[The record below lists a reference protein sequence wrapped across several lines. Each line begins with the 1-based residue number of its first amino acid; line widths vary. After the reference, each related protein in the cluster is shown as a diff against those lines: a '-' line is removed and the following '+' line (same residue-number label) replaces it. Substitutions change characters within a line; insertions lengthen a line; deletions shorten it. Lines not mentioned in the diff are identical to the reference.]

1 MEDFYEDHKLADVV
15 DIKLLKRGALLA
27 RDRDGF
33 MQEHEDDLS
42 PIEKKALLKEENP
55 KFSELTREL
64 KVVLL
69 TCCIGAIVQYANQS
83 LLFREASTEKRL
95 ILFYRGWSQA
105 NITSANL
112 SWPVE
117 FLHPNTTSTTLD
129 IAPSGR
135 NTTIDKLQLQ
145 NGDSWIFGWVNSSA
159 YFTASLL

>member
-1 MEDFYEDHKLADVV
+1 MEDFHEDHKLAGVV
-15 DIKLLKRGALLA
+15 DVELLRRGAQLA

-42 PIEKKALLKEENP
+42 LIEKQALLKEKNP
-55 KFSELTREL
+55 KLSEQTREL

-105 NITSANL
+105 NITGANL

-117 FLHPNTTSTTLD
+117 FLHLNTTSTTPL
-129 IAPSGR
+129 GR
-135 NTTIDKLQLQ
+135 NTTIDQLQLQ